1 MLLGLPVNHD
11 FAHVM
16 EGRMEE
22 TIGRELR
29 IQTITD
35 EVYCLDTGT
44 GTMSTRGHMHVHV
57 ALELVAIIEPPT
69 LHGLDRFVVG
79 NNSLPGSNEVEHRLW
94 RAVSN
99 QG

>member
-44 GTMSTRGHMHVHV
+44 GTMSTRGAH
-57 ALELVAIIEPPT
+57 ERSRSTRI
-69 LHGLDRFVVG
+69 G
-79 NNSLPGSNEVEHRLW
+79 GS
-94 RAVSN
+94 S
-99 QG
+99 

>member
-29 IQTITD
+29 IQTIT
-35 EVYCLDTGT
+35 EVYC
-44 GTMSTRGHMHVHV
+44 
-57 ALELVAIIEPPT
+57 
-69 LHGLDRFVVG
+69 
-79 NNSLPGSNEVEHRLW
+79 SNESIG
-94 RAVSN
+94 VSGGCFSAW
-99 QG
+99 QPT